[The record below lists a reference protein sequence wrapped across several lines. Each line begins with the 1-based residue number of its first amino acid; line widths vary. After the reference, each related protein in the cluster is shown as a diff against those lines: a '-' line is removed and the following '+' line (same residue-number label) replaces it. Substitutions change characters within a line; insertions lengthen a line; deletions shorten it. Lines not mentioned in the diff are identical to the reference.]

1 MFDGKRMC
9 VLPLGR
15 PPKNSTRPRGA
26 AISIACSWAMSLE
39 QATMTTSAP
48 MSSVAARTAAMP
60 SAPEA
65 GDRRVGRAN
74 GAGADHGDAVV
85 EPDRDVL
92 VPADR
97 VAERVGER
105 GMLVRE

>member
-39 QATMTTSAP
+39 QATITTSAP
-48 MSSVAARTAAMP
+48 NPSVASRTARMP
-60 SAPEA
+60 SAS
-65 GDRRVGRAN
+65 DTST
-74 GAGADHGDAVV
+74 
-85 EPDRDVL
+85 
-92 VPADR
+92 
-97 VAERVGER
+97 
-105 GMLVRE
+105 